1 MTEEEGPAAAQLW
14 VWPRKRA
21 GKRASGPRRSGA
33 EGSLKAVN
41 HNQGVHPSL
50 LWGQASEVCHMGK
63 PRPGE
68 LPGSTS
74 PEASTKEAARGSPTQ
89 PRLETEKQTV
99 VPRPR
104 GPALPTEG
112 PWRATPDVSG
122 APPPAAWSS
131 CESKETLHLRCPA
144 WHHAHCD
151 T

>member
-1 MTEEEGPAAAQLW
+1 MG
-14 VWPRKRA
+14 R
-21 GKRASGPRRSGA
+21 RASGPHRSGA

-50 LWGQASEVCHMGK
+50 LWGQASEVCHTGK

-74 PEASTKEAARGSPTQ
+74 LEASTKEAARGSPTQ

-112 PWRATPDVSG
+112 PWRATPDVSR

-131 CESKETLHLRCPA
+131 CESKESLHLRCPA
-144 WHHAHCD
+144 RHHAHCD